1 MVKQLFGRRSLY
13 LLIFLFLFLVGGV
26 LSACGGEQ
34 APATIV
40 VTEVVEVAGE
50 TLVITRII
58 EPTATPSPTP
68 PVVPPVIKPVTL
80 DISFIRNE
88 PPNIDPQKA
97 NDPDSFDL
105 IQNLF
110 VGLTRFNN
118 ETNLIDPWLAW
129 EWEVADNGRTWTFR
143 LRDDVFWVRP
153 SDTEENG
160 VRQAEAVRPVVA
172 GDLVY
177 AIQRVCN
184 RATDTPDAFI
194 LFIIEG
200 CEDVYKLPEATPAD
214 LSRIGALAL
223 DDATLQ
229 ISLNKPASYFLT
241 ITAMPL
247 MRPVPPELID
257 EFGDDWLTAEEF
269 MTSGPYLPLD
279 SSFQSLHANSLWPLP
294 HPEEGNVDVVNIRYL
309 NKDEA
314 ALQLWEARSL
324 DLIDATDFDRTQ
336 FNERTAAHEKVVTN
350 QTLFYVGFNFDS
362 GVFREAEVRRA
373 LSAAIDREALAEELF
388 GIEAV
393 AIRHLTPPGVVG
405 APDISQVGVGYSPD
419 YARLQMAESGFGS
432 CRLMPEVT
440 LLVSTSDLSLLEA
453 ELIRK
458 MWIDELGCTEEQFI
472 IEQAQFG
479 TLLANTRPDAGAARP
494 DAWELGWASYYP
506 DANNWLGDLLHC
518 EESENRQNR
527 PCTEVDALIRRA
539 GQTVDLRE
547 RLDLYRE
554 IENMFFGET
563 GIVPIIPLYIR
574 GDTVL
579 QQIWLEYTPAL
590 FGGEQYDTYTID
602 FERKELEQSR

>member
-1 MVKQLFGRRSLY
+1 MFWRRSYILY
-13 LLIFLFLFLVGGV
+13 LLLSLFLAGGI

-50 TLVITRII
+50 TLVITRLI
-58 EPTATPSPTP
+58 EPTVTPSPTP
-68 PVVPPVIKPVTL
+68 LVAPPVIKPVTL
-80 DISFIRNE
+80 DISFERDKA
-88 PPNIDPQKA
+88 PDIDPQKVS
-97 NDPDSFDL
+97 DSDGIDL
-105 IQNLF
+105 VENLF

-118 ETNLIDPWLAW
+118 RTNLVDPWLAW
-129 EWEVADNGRTWTFR
+129 DWEVANNGRIWTFR

-153 SDTEENG
+153 SEIEENG
-160 VRQAEAVRPVVA
+160 IRQAEAVRPVVA
-172 GDLVY
+172 GDIVY
-177 AIQRVCN
+177 AIQRACN

-194 LFIIEG
+194 LFIIKG

-214 LSRIGALAL
+214 LDRIGALAL
-223 DDATLQ
+223 DDTTLQ
-229 ISLNKPASYFLT
+229 ITLNKPASYFLT
-241 ITAMPL
+241 ITTMPL
-247 MRPVPPELID
+247 MRPVPPELLD

-279 SSFQSLHANSLWPLP
+279 SSLQSLHANSLWPFP

-309 NKDEA
+309 NEPKD

-324 DLIDATDFDRTQ
+324 DLIDATDLDRTQ

-350 QTLFYVGFNFDS
+350 QTLFYIGFNFDS
-362 GVFREAEVRRA
+362 GVFREVEVRRA
-373 LSAAIDREALAEELF
+373 LSAAINREALAEELF
-388 GIEAV
+388 GIEA
-393 AIRHLTPPGVVG
+393 AAMRHLSPPGVVG
-405 APDISQVGVGYSPD
+405 APPIEQVGVVYSPD

-440 LLVSTSDLSLLEA
+440 LLVSTSDLSLLQA

-494 DAWELGWASYYP
+494 DAWELGWSSYYP

-527 PCTEVDALIRRA
+527 PCSEVDALIRRA
-539 GQTVDLRE
+539 GQTLDLRE

-554 IENMFFGET
+554 IENMFFGEA
-563 GIVPIIPLYIR
+563 GIVPVIPLYIR
-574 GDTVL
+574 GGTVL
-579 QQIWLEYTPAL
+579 QQIWLEYIPAL
-590 FGGEQYDTYTID
+590 FGGEQYDTYRID